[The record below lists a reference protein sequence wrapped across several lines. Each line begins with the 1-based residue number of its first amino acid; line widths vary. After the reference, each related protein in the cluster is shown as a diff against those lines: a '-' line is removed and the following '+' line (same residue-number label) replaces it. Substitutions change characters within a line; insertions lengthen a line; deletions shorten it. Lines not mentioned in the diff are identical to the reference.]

1 MGEPPRSEL
10 YVSGRSAAPTSGA
23 PLAHNPVADADAITP
38 VDPPVAEIV
47 AAPVAQSR
55 PLWTPTPRRR
65 ERTTQGVVARRHE
78 DPMAAMMKQM
88 RKQMEAMSM
97 SMFGDGML
105 DGMLDGGEGQGG
117 TTSFFSSS
125 SVVVMGGGE
134 GEEPYYESRTVAR
147 GPGYEQ
153 ATRQIQDP
161 TSGHTQGIRRR
172 LGDRG
177 FDLVRQS
184 DLTGNVSSHSNYVGM
199 AESDFPAFQQQ
210 WSSSTPSSLAH
221 PHRANNYYLS

>member
-125 SVVVMGGGE
+125 SVVVVRGGE
-134 GEEPYYESRTVAR
+134 GEEP
-147 GPGYEQ
+147 

-161 TSGHTQGIRRR
+161 ASGHTQGIRRR

-210 WSSSTPSSLAH
+210 WSSSTPHSLAH
-221 PHRANNYYLS
+221 P

>member
-38 VDPPVAEIV
+38 VDPPVA
-47 AAPVAQSR
+47 APVAPPR
-55 PLWTPTPRRR
+55 RPRRR

-117 TTSFFSSS
+117 TTS
-125 SVVVMGGGE
+125 
-134 GEEPYYESRTVAR
+134 
-147 GPGYEQ
+147 
-153 ATRQIQDP
+153 
-161 TSGHTQGIRRR
+161 
-172 LGDRG
+172 
-177 FDLVRQS
+177 
-184 DLTGNVSSHSNYVGM
+184 
-199 AESDFPAFQQQ
+199 
-210 WSSSTPSSLAH
+210 
-221 PHRANNYYLS
+221 